1 MDPQLLER
9 LGKELREERAN
20 LTDELRSLGADPDSE
35 KVERMEGV
43 DDNFADTAQ
52 STVEREQVLRRV
64 EQARGRLVD
73 VDVAL
78 GRMEEGTYGTCI
90 VGGEPIPEAR
100 LEARP
105 TSVRCVEHAS

>member
-1 MDPQLLER
+1 MDAQLLER
-9 LGKELREERAN
+9 LGKELTEERAH
-20 LTDELRSLGADPDSE
+20 LLDELRSLGADPDSE
-35 KVERMEGV
+35 KVKRIEGV

-52 STVEREQVLRRV
+52 STVEREQILRRV
-64 EQARGRLVD
+64 EMTRERLAD

-78 GRMEEGTYGTCI
+78 GRMEEGTYGTCV
-90 VGGEPIPEAR
+90 VGGEPIPDAR